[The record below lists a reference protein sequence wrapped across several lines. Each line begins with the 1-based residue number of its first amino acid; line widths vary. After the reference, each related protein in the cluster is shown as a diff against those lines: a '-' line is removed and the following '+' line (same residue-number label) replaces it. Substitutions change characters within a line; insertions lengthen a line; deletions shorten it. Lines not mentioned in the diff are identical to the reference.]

1 MTYRMITDNEIR
13 AIPLHEQFFAMADA
27 YLGAAIRQ
35 TEHVNEMDDSEWPD
49 ASVAMFLLAHA
60 TELFLK
66 AAILLRAPSTKV
78 KDLSHSIRDLVTEYT
93 RLYPEP
99 EYDGDFRFYA
109 EDMPPGTPKGVKAEM
124 NSPSM
129 VFRYSVNKENAQWQ
143 MLNGFVASML
153 LRDLQKIRQTFA
165 RLRSIF

>member
-13 AIPLHEQFFAMADA
+13 SLPLHEQFFAMADA
-27 YLGAAIRQ
+27 YLDAAIRQ
-35 TEHVNEMDDSEWPD
+35 TEHVNEVADSEWSD
-49 ASVAMFLLAHA
+49 ASVAMFLFAHA
-60 TELFLK
+60 TEMFLK

-78 KDLSHSIRDLVTEYT
+78 KDLSHSIRDLVTEYM
-93 RLYPEP
+93 RLYPGP
-99 EYDGDFRFYA
+99 EYEGDFRFYT
-109 EDMPPGTPKGVKAEM
+109 EDMPPDTPKSVKAEI

-143 MLNGFVASML
+143 TLNGFVASML
-153 LRDLQKIRQTFA
+153 LRDLQEIKQTFA